1 MRLVRGKLAHLAVEA
16 AVVREMDRVTVLEYG
31 LPGAVLMENA
41 ALAATQLAAEMLSGN
56 VRVLVLAGAGNNAGD
71 GFAVARHLAN
81 RGVEV
86 EVVTAG
92 QITRYRADAAVN
104 LAVIAKMG
112 LSIRLW
118 GRDISDLSGD
128 YDLVVD
134 ALLGTGLSGPLR
146 PPYGEMID
154 AVNRLGRTVLAI
166 DIPSGLDADTGQAP
180 GAVVKA
186 RTTITFALPKTGL
199 YRGVGPDAS
208 GEIVLGDIEMPR
220 AVYPEG
226 KLPEPR

>member
-1 MRLVRGKLAHLAVEA
+1 MRLIRGKLAHLAVEA
-16 AVVREMDRVTVLEYG
+16 AVVREMDRVTIQEYG

-41 ALAATQLAAEMLSGN
+41 ALAATPLAAEMLSGN
-56 VRVLVLAGAGNNAGD
+56 GRVLVLARPGNNPGD
-71 GFAVARHLAN
+71 G
-81 RGVEV
+81 
-86 EVVTAG
+86 
-92 QITRYRADAAVN
+92 
-104 LAVIAKMG
+104 
-112 LSIRLW
+112 
-118 GRDISDLSGD
+118 
-128 YDLVVD
+128 
-134 ALLGTGLSGPLR
+134 SGPLR
-146 PPYGEMID
+146 APYGEIID
-154 AVNRLGRTVLAI
+154 AVNRLGVAVLAI

-199 YRGVGPDAS
+199 YRGVGANVS